1 MSKQITVY
9 TLSELAE
16 NVRERVITNFR
27 YTDAGL
33 QNTIQDALQD
43 VVDCEREYLESVG
56 FSDVA
61 ISWQLGYVQSDHVTI
76 EARMYQDALLSF
88 FGGESLLDNYDDL
101 REVEFIALEVNNY
114 SQISWDV
121 SPESLYDENGE
132 LTVNVMHFKH
142 VLKEFLKDAAVSLY
156 DSLRAEAEDLT
167 SDDYIAIHIQDT
179 GRMFTENG
187 IAV

>member
-9 TLSELAE
+9 TLSELAK

-27 YTDAGL
+27 YTDSGL
-33 QNTIQDALQD
+33 KNIIQDALQD
-43 VVDCEREYLESVG
+43 VVDCEKEHLESVG
-56 FSDVA
+56 FSDVT

-76 EARMYQDALLSF
+76 KARMYQDELLNF

-101 REVEFIALEVNNY
+101 REVEFIELEVNNY
-114 SQISWDV
+114 RQISWDV

-132 LTVNVMHFKH
+132 LTVNFMHFKH

-156 DSLRAEAEDLT
+156 DSLRAEDEYLT
-167 SDDYIAIHIQDT
+167 SADYIANHIQ
-179 GRMFTENG
+179 GNECLFTENG

>member
-9 TLSELAE
+9 TLSELAK

-27 YTDAGL
+27 YTDSEL
-33 QNTIQDALQD
+33 QDIIRDALQD
-43 VVDCEREYLESVG
+43 VVDSEKEHLESIG
-56 FSDVA
+56 FSDVSIA
-61 ISWQLGYVQSDHVTI
+61 WQLGYVQSDHVTI
-76 EARMYQDALLSF
+76 KARMYQDELLNF
-88 FGGESLLDNYDDL
+88 FGGESMIDHYDDL
-101 REVEFIALEVNNY
+101 RKVEFIELEVNNY
-114 SQISWDV
+114 RQISWDV

-156 DSLRAEAEDLT
+156 DSLRDEAEDLT